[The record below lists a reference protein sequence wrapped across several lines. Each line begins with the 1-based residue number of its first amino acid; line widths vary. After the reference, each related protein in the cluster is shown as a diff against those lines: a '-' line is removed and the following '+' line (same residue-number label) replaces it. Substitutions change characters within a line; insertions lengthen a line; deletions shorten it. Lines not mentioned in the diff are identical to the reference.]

1 MRQRTEDETLIRRYL
16 LGDAHDQEQE
26 QTEQR
31 LMTDRRY
38 FEDYL
43 RLEEC
48 LIDEY
53 VGGRL
58 NARDR
63 ERFEAHFLK
72 APERRESLYF
82 AKAFRRNLHSVGT
95 ADQAHKRARQPIHGF
110 WQSRTTAVMATLA
123 CAVALLGAS
132 TAWLVYERT
141 GLKRQI
147 AQLRSEQSKP
157 TVLEEQ
163 LREQLEQTQ
172 AKLNEKDEEI
182 ASLQQAT
189 GSKPS
194 AVNSG
199 VATVV
204 LVPGLGRGEDQSN
217 RVYIANGVERLR
229 LKLEASGEGYK
240 NYRAEIR
247 TAEGEAIFTSDK
259 LKASRGEKIVEV
271 YLAAKRF
278 VKGDYILVLSGATG
292 SGDYEKI
299 STYIFRVL
307 RR

>member
-1 MRQRTEDETLIRRYL
+1 MGQRTEDETLIRRYL
-16 LGDAHDQEQE
+16 LGDARDQEQE
-26 QTEQR
+26 QAEQR

-43 RLEEC
+43 RLEER

-53 VGGRL
+53 VDGRL
-58 NARDR
+58 NDRDR
-63 ERFEAHFLK
+63 ERFETHFMK
-72 APERRESLYF
+72 APERRESVYF
-82 AKAFRRNLHSVGT
+82 AKAFSRNLHSVST
-95 ADQAHKRARQPIHGF
+95 ADTAHKRARQPAHGF
-110 WQSRTTAVMATLA
+110 WQSRTTAVMATLI
-123 CAVALLGAS
+123 CVVALLGAS

-147 AQLRSEQSKP
+147 VQLRSEQPKP
-157 TVLEEQ
+157 TLLEEE

-182 ASLQQAT
+182 ARLQQAT
-189 GSKPS
+189 GSKQS

-199 VATVV
+199 VASVV

-229 LKLEASGEGYK
+229 LKLEANGEGYK
-240 NYRAEIR
+240 KYRVEIR

-271 YLAAKRF
+271 YLAAKKF